1 MIRFRLAAV
10 LMIALPC
17 VFACETP
24 SSHMAEKF
32 GDSVADAREKM
43 LQERHPPSEL
53 EGIEGQTAKNVLEN
67 YHHNQEYEN
76 RQKAIEDSG
85 LVDLNK

>member
-1 MIRFRLAAV
+1 
-10 LMIALPC
+10 
-17 VFACETP
+17 
-24 SSHMAEKF
+24 
-32 GDSVADAREKM
+32 VADAREKM

-67 YHHNQEYEN
+67 YYYNQEYEN